1 MVTGFARDQ
10 GFAKIHNQYVALLHT
25 RLTGDRTALKKLRGT
40 SEKSS
45 IAEGVSDLQMS
56 CGGNEVYGP
65 PDLKQVT
72 AKLDDCSRFTRL

>member
-45 IAEGVSDLQMS
+45 IAEGVSDLQLS
-56 CGGNEVYGP
+56 CSVNEAYGP
-65 PDLKQVT
+65 LG
-72 AKLDDCSRFTRL
+72 LSE